1 MNSTVAENIQTQID
15 DTINN
20 AVKGVGK
27 VNIIIAGKTGVG
39 KSTLINSVFRGELAK
54 TGSGQPVTQ
63 RTEEISKEGHPITII
78 DTKGL
83 ELEDYEKIIGELTE
97 VINERSAEHDEN
109 KHIHV
114 AWLCIHEDGRRIE
127 DAEKKLSQM
136 LKEKKIP
143 VVVVITKSR
152 SDNGFREEV
161 KRILPSAAAVVSV
174 RAITEQIEDDGET
187 ISLKEKGLNDLIS
200 ETAKLLPD
208 AKQRAY
214 ANAVNSR
221 HAAAMKLK
229 IEQAEKE
236 VNIAAGLAMAAGATP
251 IPFSDAA
258 MLVPIQVGMLAK
270 VGVTFGMEASTAT
283 VTTLVTSSLGAG
295 AATLAGRT
303 LVTGLLKMVPG
314 IGSVAGGAIAGAT
327 AATLTKTLGKTYIS
341 ILTSFI
347 ERNPGKELD
356 IELIAGE
363 LKKKL
368 SFSK

>member
-1 MNSTVAENIQTQID
+1 MNTPTSENIHDHID
-15 DTINN
+15 DAIKS

-27 VNIIIAGKTGVG
+27 VNIVIAGKTGVG

-63 RTEEISKEGHPITII
+63 RTEEISKDGHPITII

-83 ELEDYEKIIGELTE
+83 ELQDYEKIIGELTE

-127 DAEKKLSQM
+127 DAEKKLCEM

-152 SDNGFREEV
+152 SDNGFREQV
-161 KRILPSAAAVVSV
+161 KGALPSAAAVVSV
-174 RAITEQIEDDGET
+174 RAITEEIEDDGET
-187 ISLKEKGLNDLIS
+187 ITLKEKGINDLIS
-200 ETAKLLPD
+200 ATSKLLPE

-214 ANAVNSR
+214 ANALNSR
-221 HAAAMKLK
+221 HAASTKLK
-229 IEQAEKE
+229 IEQAERE
-236 VNIAAGLAMAAGATP
+236 VNIAAAAAMAAGATP
-251 IPFSDAA
+251 IPFSDTVL
-258 MLVPIQVGMLAK
+258 LVPIQAGMLAK
-270 VGVTFGMEASTAT
+270 VGVTFGMEASATAM
-283 VTTLVTSSLGAG
+283 TTLVTSILGAS
-295 AATLAGRT
+295 AATLAGRA
-303 LVTGLLKMVPG
+303 LVTGLLKMIPG
-314 IGSVAGGAIAGAT
+314 VGSLAGGAIAGTT
-327 AATLTKTLGKTYIS
+327 AATLTKTLGAAYIS

-347 ERNPGKELD
+347 EKNPGKELD
-356 IELIAGE
+356 IQLIAAE

-368 SFSK
+368 SLSK